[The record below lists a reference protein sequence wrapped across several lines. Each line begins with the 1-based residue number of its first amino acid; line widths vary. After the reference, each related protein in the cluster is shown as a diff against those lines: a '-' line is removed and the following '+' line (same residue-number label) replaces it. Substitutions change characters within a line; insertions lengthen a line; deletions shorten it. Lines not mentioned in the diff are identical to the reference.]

1 MAIHLDSST
10 VSLDKPILWA
20 YRCLALL
27 WIAKGYLGW
36 FYLMT
41 ATTSSLHLVGH
52 DGWVDLI
59 SMVVIPIL
67 DIIAG
72 VSLWISWRWGSGV
85 WAVIAFGYVCLE
97 ITEHTHVHSFIL
109 TTEHFYMYTP
119 DVQYTKTLLWD
130 VSGKFRLR

>member
-97 ITEHTHVHSFIL
+97 ITEHTHVHSFMPVI
-109 TTEHFYMYTP
+109 
-119 DVQYTKTLLWD
+119 VIGLLLAIHCARIFLIR
-130 VSGKFRLR
+130 GKAEKQIKIV